1 MYFLMILLYNIINYI
16 IQYGVNNMKY
26 TYESMVEYLKSNN
39 KKKTTKWF
47 YVISDEAVYDGRL
60 DKLNYIAP
68 RKVTITLIGN
78 NYSWLDEELEYD
90 KEVLQLLEDQHCY
103 EDLVIFDTKKECE
116 EDYNYALYS
125 ILEYLND
132 IAIRAKALA
141 LQAENIFIHS
151 DYLTEKLRRS

>member
-16 IQYGVNNMKY
+16 IQDGVNNVKY

-47 YVISDEAVYDGRL
+47 YVINNKAIYDGRL
-60 DKLNYIAP
+60 NKLNYIAP
-68 RKVTITLIGN
+68 RKVTITLIGIN
-78 NYSWLDEELEYD
+78 GWDEELEYD

-132 IAIRAKALA
+132 ITIRTKALA